1 MRTFINVLTTD
12 NLSKNFNFTSYNN
25 LPYTD
30 KLTHIVRQC
39 VGIKYLKLVYGKDL
53 WFLFD
58 QYKKEIE
65 LEFNSLVSKAKTHA
79 FMKDNNMMQKIA
91 TAMTICNNALYENV
105 TSYPILNI
113 DDFAQFYGPS
123 NVVPE
128 FGSLTFVDTFYTHLK
143 NINIGKTKVITS
155 DGRGSILIPYN
166 PMSKESAWKE
176 VIGQSYEYDIKQYE
190 AYASKLDISIDNILP
205 FFTLIASIK
214 NTVYSQNINST
225 LAVLASFMIDSE
237 YVNDYCGYLTL
248 YMNDVDK
255 IKIAGNKKDAT
266 RNISDTT
273 KDPNL
278 MIYKGCF
285 RILFDEIE
293 NSVFNNINSQCK
305 CTLGINQRSGLSR
318 TIIDNRTSKNLLWLI
333 SFINN
338 NNKEFLNDN
347 KLMTKLITYFEPKI
361 DPNQVHNLLTIL
373 YKVPNITVEEY
384 SFLAATTIGN
394 LFSKVSPFTEED
406 GEDTEEEVDKDSSS
420 EDEENKDDSEEQ
432 APEEDAETDETSTDE
447 ETTDEETTDE
457 PESSDDTELSED
469 EVDTTT
475 ETTPDEET
483 VTDDQALPEYLLQL
497 GSPPNLDN
505 SLYRLEM
512 DRVITLIL
520 KNPPKSMSSET
531 IKILT
536 NLQSYWLHLLT
547 LPTLKLV
554 LQKLI
559 KS

>member
-12 NLSKNFNFTSYNN
+12 NISKNFNFTSYNN
-25 LPYTD
+25 LQYTD

-58 QYKKEIE
+58 QYRKEIE
-65 LEFNSLVSKAKTHA
+65 LEFGSLVSKAKTHA
-79 FMKDNNMMQKIA
+79 YTKDSSMMNKIA
-91 TAMTICNNALYENV
+91 MTMTICNNALYENV
-105 TSYPILNI
+105 TSYPMITI

-123 NVVPE
+123 LVVPE

-143 NINIGKTKVITS
+143 NINIGKSKVITS

-166 PMSKESAWKE
+166 PMSKESSWKE
-176 VIGQSYEYDIKQYE
+176 VVGQSYEYDIKQYE

-205 FFTLIASIK
+205 FFTLLASIK
-214 NTVYSQNINST
+214 NAVYNQNINST

-248 YMNDVDK
+248 YMNEVDK
-255 IKIAGNKKDAT
+255 IKIVGNKRDAT
-266 RNISDTT
+266 KNINETT

-305 CTLGINQRSGLSR
+305 CTLGINQRTGLSR
-318 TIIDNRTSKNLLWLI
+318 TIIDSRTSKNLLWLI

-338 NNKEFLNDN
+338 SNSEFLNDN

-361 DPNQVHNLLTIL
+361 DPSQVHTLLTIL

-406 GEDTEEEVDKDSSS
+406 GEEPEDSDAEEDDASDTEEKTEDTETDDENEDTETNESTS
-420 EDEENKDDSEEQ
+420 EDS
-432 APEEDAETDETSTDE
+432 
-447 ETTDEETTDE
+447 ETTDDT
-457 PESSDDTELSED
+457 ESSDDTGLSED

-475 ETTPDEET
+475 ETTADEET
-483 VTDDQALPEYLLQL
+483 VSDDQAIPEYLLQL

>member
-12 NLSKNFNFTSYNN
+12 TVSKNFNFMSYNK
-25 LPYTD
+25 LLYTD

-58 QYKKEIE
+58 QYKKELE
-65 LEFNSLVSKAKTHA
+65 LEFNSLVSKAKTHTYA
-79 FMKDNNMMQKIA
+79 KDNNMLKKIA
-91 TAMTICNNALYENV
+91 VGMTICNNALYEDII
-105 TSYPILNI
+105 SYPMVTI
-113 DDFAQFYGPS
+113 DDFAQFYGP
-123 NVVPE
+123 NELIPE

-143 NINIGKTKVITS
+143 NISMGKEKVITT
-155 DGRGSILIPYN
+155 DGRGSIIIPYN
-166 PMSKESAWKE
+166 PMNKESSWKE
-176 VIGQSYEYDIKQYE
+176 VMGQSYEYDIKQYE
-190 AYASKLDISIDNILP
+190 SYANKLDISINNILP
-205 FFTLIASIK
+205 FFTLLASIK
-214 NTVYSQNINST
+214 NTVYNQNINGT
-225 LAVLASFMIDSE
+225 LALLASFMIDSE

-248 YMNDVDK
+248 YMNDIDK
-255 IKIAGNKKDAT
+255 IKIAGNKKDAIV
-266 RNISDTT
+266 NISDTT

-318 TIIDNRTSKNLLWLI
+318 TVIDTRTSKNLLWLVTY
-333 SFINN
+333 INN
-338 NNKEFLNDN
+338 NNAEFLNDN
-347 KLMTKLITYFEPKI
+347 RLMTKLITYFEPKI
-361 DPNQVHNLLTIL
+361 DPRQVHALLAIL
-373 YKVPNITVEEY
+373 HKVPNITVEEY

-394 LFSKVSPFTEED
+394 LFNKVSPFTE
-406 GEDTEEEVDKDSSS
+406 
-420 EDEENKDDSEEQ
+420 DDSEEDDTDEKSD
-432 APEEDAETDETSTDE
+432 EEETSSDDTETSETDNEDTKTDTDDTE
-447 ETTDEETTDE
+447 SSDDVDPETTDDTGST
-457 PESSDDTELSED
+457 DDTELSED

-475 ETTPDEET
+475 ETTTDEET
-483 VTDDQALPEYLLQL
+483 VTDDQAIPEYLLQL

-531 IKILT
+531 LKILT